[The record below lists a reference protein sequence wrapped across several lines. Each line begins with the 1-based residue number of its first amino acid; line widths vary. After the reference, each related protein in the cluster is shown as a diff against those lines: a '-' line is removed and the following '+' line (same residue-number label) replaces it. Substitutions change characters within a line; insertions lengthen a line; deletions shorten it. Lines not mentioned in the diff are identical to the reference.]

1 MEKGNSLVG
10 VLIAGLLIFV
20 AILALLP
27 FTIVDTTER
36 AVILNLGRIDR
47 TVDAGIHWVTPLT
60 ESVETFTI
68 STQKSEVEATAASKD
83 LQDVTT
89 LVAVQYNLEPDKVA
103 QLYQEYKRERDV
115 VATVLDPAVQDIV
128 KSATASFTAEELITQ
143 RVAVKDAILRGLQE
157 RLSAAY
163 IRVTNVDI
171 VNFTFSDSFNQAI
184 EQKVTAEQQAKKAE
198 NDLARVQFEAQQQIE
213 RAKAEA
219 EAIRIQAEAVTS
231 QGGKDYVQLKAI
243 EKWNGQLPNQ
253 FVPGSAVPF
262 VNLN

>member
-1 MEKGNSLVG
+1 MENGNSLIAVV
-10 VLIAGLLIFV
+10 VLFLIGLVVVIALI
-20 AILALLP
+20 P

-47 TVDAGIHWVTPLT
+47 VVDAGIHWVTPLT

-68 STQKSEVEATAASKD
+68 STQKAEVEATAASKD

-89 LVAVQYNLEPDKVA
+89 LVAVQYNLDPERVGDI
-103 QLYQEYKRERDV
+103 YTEYRDGV
-115 VATVLDPAVQDIV
+115 YGAVIDPAIQDSV

-143 RVAVKDAILRGLQE
+143 RVAVKDSILKRLQE
-157 RLSAAY
+157 RLSVAH

-171 VNFTFSDSFNQAI
+171 VNFTFSESFNQAI

-219 EAIRIQAEAVTS
+219 ESIRIQAEAVTS
-231 QGGKDYVQLKAI
+231 QGGADYVKLKAI
-243 EKWNGQLPNQ
+243 EKWKGD
-253 FVPGSAVPF
+253 VPTHMIPGATIPF
-262 VNLN
+262 IELN